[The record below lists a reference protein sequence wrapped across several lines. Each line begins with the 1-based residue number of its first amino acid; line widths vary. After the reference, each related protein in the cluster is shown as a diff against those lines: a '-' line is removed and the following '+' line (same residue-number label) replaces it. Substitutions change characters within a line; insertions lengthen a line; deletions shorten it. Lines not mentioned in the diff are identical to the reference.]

1 MSLENMPSR
10 FRRVE
15 FLNRY
20 SSLPFSS
27 RNTWHPWGEAILV
40 VNRALQLFIEFNRN
54 VLPVIATL
62 RVVPGW
68 RL

>member
-1 MSLENMPSR
+1 MSLENMRSR
-10 FRRVE
+10 FRRVDSSID
-15 FLNRY
+15 N